1 MSQNIPKRP
10 KTSQNVPKRPKT
22 SQNAIA
28 SWYGCII
35 FRTSWNLFENSDA
48 INWFYCIMLWTSL
61 NLAQP
66 RPKLACLSQHNTAKR
81 SKMSKN
87 VPKRAKMPQ
96 NIPQNVPEHVM
107 KKSRNTLKNSPGRP
121 KLSKILQHKENRS
134 WKSSTVQKCREF
146 CRTNKIDPT
155 FLHRPKMSGI
165 LQYK

>member
-1 MSQNIPKRP
+1 MQYISKRPKTSQKRP
-10 KTSQNVPKRPKT
+10 KTSQNIPKRPKT

-66 RPKLACLSQHNTAKR
+66 RPKFACLSQHNTAKH
-81 SKMSKN
+81 SNMSKN

-96 NIPQNVPEHVM
+96 NIPQRFKMSQNM
-107 KKSRNTLKNSPGRP
+107 
-121 KLSKILQHKENRS
+121 S
-134 WKSSTVQKCREF
+134 WKSHAILWRTAQDGQNCQKFCSTK
-146 CRTNKIDPT
+146 KIDPENPPPSKNVGNFAGQT
-155 FLHRPKMSGI
+155 R
-165 LQYK
+165 